1 MLLYTLSRRARPQVR
16 SANAHFLVSLALSVH
31 GASGAR
37 DAPPPPP
44 DVPSTSLRRFVSDT
58 MQLAGHL
65 RAYAT
70 ASEAINWE
78 SISSTLTD
86 QGKRE
91 LASLRS
97 SMLELERAVGS
108 DTSST
113 AAPDWEKYKK
123 QLDASI
129 VDKFQKAYSSTKVP
143 AYEDKEVQNVAARFK
158 AIVEQAQKIST
169 DSKARVA
176 VIEKELAQIQSEK
189 KRLWTTTIDEEL
201 ANSPELA
208 KQIDQRVSENSFLVN

>member
-1 MLLYTLSRRARPQVR
+1 MPIFSFPSPFRPRRIGRTRRALPPLYV
-16 SANAHFLVSLALSVH
+16 VSTALC
-31 GASGAR
+31 
-37 DAPPPPP
+37 
-44 DVPSTSLRRFVSDT
+44 RFVSVT
-58 MQLAGHL
+58 LQLAAHL

-91 LASLRS
+91 LASLRN
-97 SMLELERAVGS
+97 SMIELERAVGS
-108 DTSST
+108 DATSS
-113 AAPDWEKYKK
+113 AAPDWAKYKK

-129 VDKFQKAYSSTKVP
+129 LDKFEKAFNSTKVP

-201 ANSPELA
+201 ANSPDLA